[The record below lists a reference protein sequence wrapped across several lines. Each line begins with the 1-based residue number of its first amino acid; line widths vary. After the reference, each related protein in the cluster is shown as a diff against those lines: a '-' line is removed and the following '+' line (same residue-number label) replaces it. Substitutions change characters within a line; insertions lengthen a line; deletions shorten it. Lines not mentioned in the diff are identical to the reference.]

1 MQCFGEFDDVCF
13 FFVCVGPRGQIRS
26 AVSTQP
32 SRPTSLN
39 MFGDFIFI
47 VVHKRGPF
55 WGTDISFRACI
66 LTKICFREL

>member
-1 MQCFGEFDDVCF
+1 MCV